1 MANSMNEAIEFV
13 YEARDYAAKE
23 YLVKDLSEF
32 LSNWAESALHD
43 TKLGHIEEAIPEQM
57 PGLLAEF
64 AGWMMVGLCNVKD
77 GPESAQIQARFHEMF
92 ESGMCEA
99 PVMLRLDTRTPV
111 DDFPP
116 FADDVENIEPYGP
129 AYYQTFQDLRELVKD
144 KAPTDGPIW
153 FVDLMASIEIA
164 IDELASQHKFLG

>member
-23 YLVKDLSEF
+23 YVVKDLSEF
-32 LSNWAESALHD
+32 LSNWAESALH
-43 TKLGHIEEAIPEQM
+43 TTPLGDIEQDIVKQM

-64 AGWMMVGLCNVKD
+64 AGWMMVGLCNSKD
-77 GPESAQIQARFHEMF
+77 VASATIQARFHEMF

-99 PVMLRLDTRTPV
+99 PVMLWLNTRTPE
-111 DDFPP
+111 DDSPP
-116 FADDVENIEPYGP
+116 FADEVVDQEPYGP

-144 KAPTDGPIW
+144 KAPTDGPTW

-164 IDELASQHKFLG
+164 IDELAGQHKFLG